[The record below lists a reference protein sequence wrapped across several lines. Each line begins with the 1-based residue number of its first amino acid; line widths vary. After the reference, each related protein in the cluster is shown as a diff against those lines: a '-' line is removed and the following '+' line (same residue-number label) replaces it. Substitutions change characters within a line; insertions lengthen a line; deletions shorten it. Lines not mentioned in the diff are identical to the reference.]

1 MKQNQSALLRETI
14 VDSRRKQE
22 ANREINL
29 RPRVIQDKT
38 RYSRKNKHRSDY
50 ED

>member
-1 MKQNQSALLRETI
+1 MKTQSELLRDTI
-14 VDSRRKQE
+14 VGSRRKQE
-22 ANREINL
+22 SRREIDL

-38 RYSRKNKHRSDY
+38 RYSRKNKHRGDY